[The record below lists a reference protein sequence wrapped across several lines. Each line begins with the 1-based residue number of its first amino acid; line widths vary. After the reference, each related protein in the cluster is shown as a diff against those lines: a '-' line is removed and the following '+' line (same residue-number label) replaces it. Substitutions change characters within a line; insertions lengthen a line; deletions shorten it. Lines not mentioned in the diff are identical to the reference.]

1 MKKALISSL
10 LICAAMQLSG
20 CSFDRYS
27 TGDISKNPKAV
38 CLDINDINDLKRLPF
53 YELEL
58 KSHNETLKVTFNE
71 SDKNSKIDNF
81 IKKIKATV
89 KPGTKVEFA
98 VIYTFKSLIREI
110 DTGGNKTFSV
120 KYQTSLVSSD
130 SQVLIPVEFP
140 NGRKYIAY
148 LDTGCPGYGM
158 LTSDIVIDNNLE
170 VIPKFGVC
178 KVPLLN
184 IGQAQIKDGIA
195 YYDEQQWQFR
205 VLNIPLYKY
214 SPAILGREFIRSFDY
229 VMFDNVHKKAVFS
242 KEDEFT
248 PDNPQSWSSYP
259 FIEDPNGGNTIVVKI
274 PLAGKVL
281 DIAFD
286 SCWGE
291 PGLFIN
297 KKHWE
302 AVKQD
307 LSFKLHGKSNGT
319 TYQGMKL
326 PCRKATISR
335 LSIGEKTLKNAKVNI
350 SDDPNGYSVIGLDYF
365 QDTSVVLDYVKN
377 LFWIKK
383 TK

>member
-1 MKKALISSL
+1 MKKYVTFFYL
-10 LICAAMQLSG
+10 LAILQLSG
-20 CSFDRYS
+20 CSFSRYPI
-27 TGDISKNPKAV
+27 GDISKNPKTIY
-38 CLDINDINDLKRLPF
+38 LDINDLNNLKSFPF

-58 KSHNETLKVTFNE
+58 AYKNEKLKVTFNQT
-71 SDKNSKIDNF
+71 DRNDKIDNF
-81 IKKIKATV
+81 IKTIKSNV
-89 KPGTKVEFA
+89 KQEDKVA
-98 VIYTFKSLIREI
+98 LIYTIKPLIREI

-120 KYQTSLVSSD
+120 KYQSSLMSSD

-148 LDTGCPGYGM
+148 LDTGFNANILIP
-158 LTSDIVIDNNLE
+158 SDIVVDNKL
-170 VIPKFGVC
+170 VVVPKSGACHIPV
-178 KVPLLN
+178 LN
-184 IGQAQIKDGIA
+184 IGPAQVKDTIA
-195 YYDEQQWQFR
+195 FIDQQQWQFR
-205 VLNIPLYKY
+205 VLNIPFYKH
-214 SPAILGREFIRSFDY
+214 SVLILGREFIRSFDY
-229 VMFDNVHKKAVFS
+229 VMFDNVHKEAVFS
-242 KEDEFT
+242 KEDEFI

-307 LSFKLHGKSNGT
+307 LSFKLQGKFNGV
-319 TYQGMKL
+319 TYQGIKL
-326 PCRKATISR
+326 PGRKATISS
-335 LSIGEKTLKNAKVNI
+335 LSIGEKTLKNAKVHI
-350 SDDPNGYSVIGLDYF
+350 SDDPNGYSVLGLDYF
-365 QDTSVVLDYVKN
+365 QDTSVVLDFVNN